1 MSAKEGRGVVCA
13 GVVESI
19 CLGVSSATSREKERE
34 REEGTVWVCYLP
46 TVFLELSIPPF
57 FSDTSFTLPAGNDP
71 GSPSGK

>member
-34 REEGTVWVCYLP
+34 QGGHSVGVLP
-46 TVFLELSIPPF
+46 TDSFFGVINSSVFL
-57 FSDTSFTLPAGNDP
+57 
-71 GSPSGK
+71 